1 MEEKDM
7 RLIDRVLRMKIKI
20 FGIEMECIDMMF
32 GIIILTFGLVARLY
46 LFDVVSGDYADA
58 FADWMREIRQAH
70 ENGLLYISMIPKQT
84 DACTFDYNCLPQ
96 YLFCFLSL
104 FHGVMSD
111 MYLVKTASVVFD
123 FVSAIT
129 IFRIVY
135 EITGNVRKSM
145 LGLGVALAVPT
156 VILNSAAWAQNDSI
170 YTAFILLSF
179 LSVLKKRDISTFV
192 YVGLAFCFKQQTV
205 FFFPFLIIMWL
216 KNKIKIRYILIVP
229 ALYILAMVPAA
240 IAGRPWDNLLG
251 IYSNQV
257 AMFSRLSMNYPSIY
271 TIITSQMT
279 NEYRSYL
286 TSAGMMITVMLM
298 GFLAYYTYQ
307 KKFRITPQYM
317 LTLVVFT
324 GELITFCLPCMH
336 ERYGFIAE
344 IFAFI
349 YGLFGWKRMCIAIG
363 FELLTLITYTRYL
376 FGSTIAYLYPLT
388 GIMLVLILFVGYDLY
403 QQMQKEKA

>member
-1 MEEKDM
+1 
-7 RLIDRVLRMKIKI
+7 
-20 FGIEMECIDMMF
+20 
-32 GIIILTFGLVARLY
+32 
-46 LFDVVSGDYADA
+46 VVSGDYAGA

-70 ENGLLYISMIPKQT
+70 ANGVLYIGLVPKET
-84 DACTFDYNCLPQ
+84 DASTFDYNCLPQ

-104 FHGVMSD
+104 FHGVSD

-135 EITGNVRKSM
+135 EMTGNVRKSM
-145 LGLGVALAVPT
+145 IGLGVALAIPT

-170 YTAFILLSF
+170 YTAFVLLSF
-179 LSVLKKRDISTFV
+179 LSVLKKRDIRTFV
-192 YVGLAFCFKQQTV
+192 YVGLAFCFKQQTI

-216 KNKIKIRYILIVP
+216 KNKVKIRYILLVP
-229 ALYILAMVPAA
+229 ALYLAAMVPAA
-240 IAGRPWDNLLG
+240 IAGRPWGNLLG

-271 TIITSQMT
+271 TIVTSQMT

-286 TSAGMMITVMLM
+286 TSAGMMITVILM
-298 GFLAYYTYQ
+298 GLLAYYTYQ
-307 KKFRITPQYM
+307 KKFRITPEYM

-344 IFAFI
+344 IFAFV

-363 FELLTLITYTRYL
+363 FEALTLVTYTRYL

-403 QQMQKEKA
+403 QQMQKENA

>member
-1 MEEKDM
+1 
-7 RLIDRVLRMKIKI
+7 
-20 FGIEMECIDMMF
+20 
-32 GIIILTFGLVARLY
+32 
-46 LFDVVSGDYADA
+46 
-58 FADWMREIRQAH
+58 
-70 ENGLLYISMIPKQT
+70 
-84 DACTFDYNCLPQ
+84 
-96 YLFCFLSL
+96 
-104 FHGVMSD
+104 
-111 MYLVKTASVVFD
+111 
-123 FVSAIT
+123 
-129 IFRIVY
+129 
-135 EITGNVRKSM
+135 
-145 LGLGVALAVPT
+145 
-156 VILNSAAWAQNDSI
+156 
-170 YTAFILLSF
+170 
-179 LSVLKKRDISTFV
+179 
-192 YVGLAFCFKQQTV
+192 
-205 FFFPFLIIMWL
+205 
-216 KNKIKIRYILIVP
+216 
-229 ALYILAMVPAA
+229 
-240 IAGRPWDNLLG
+240 
-251 IYSNQV
+251 
-257 AMFSRLSMNYPSIY
+257 
-271 TIITSQMT
+271 MT

-363 FELLTLITYTRYL
+363 FEVLTLITYTRYL

>member
-1 MEEKDM
+1 
-7 RLIDRVLRMKIKI
+7 
-20 FGIEMECIDMMF
+20 
-32 GIIILTFGLVARLY
+32 
-46 LFDVVSGDYADA
+46 
-58 FADWMREIRQAH
+58 
-70 ENGLLYISMIPKQT
+70 
-84 DACTFDYNCLPQ
+84 
-96 YLFCFLSL
+96 
-104 FHGVMSD
+104 
-111 MYLVKTASVVFD
+111 
-123 FVSAIT
+123 
-129 IFRIVY
+129 
-135 EITGNVRKSM
+135 M

-363 FELLTLITYTRYL
+363 FEVLTLITYTRYL